1 MTIDKTLTIATLA
14 ALFVDEMRRQGFD
27 KQYVLPGEYDDLA
40 DALDEID
47 LTSEDY
53 RGT

>member
-1 MTIDKTLTIATLA
+1 MNVEKAAMIAAMA
-14 ALFVDEMRRQGFD
+14 ALFVDEIRRQGFD

-47 LTSEDY
+47 LTDENY